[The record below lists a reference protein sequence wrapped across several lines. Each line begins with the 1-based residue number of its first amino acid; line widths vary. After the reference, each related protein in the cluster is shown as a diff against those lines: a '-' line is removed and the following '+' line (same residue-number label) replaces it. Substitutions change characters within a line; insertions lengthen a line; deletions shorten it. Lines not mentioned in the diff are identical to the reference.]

1 MVVSSDDRLFYL
13 ITETQRVL
21 MAHLKDRLHQE
32 GVRLSPAQAGL
43 LFLLIQRDGRTMTEV
58 SRLLYADNSSISRL
72 VDRMENTGW
81 VSREREAQDR
91 RAIVLRISDQGRKEA
106 AKARDIVRMVN
117 EEIKACLEPE
127 EAEVFKKILR
137 RLTRTYQRDP

>member
-1 MVVSSDDRLFYL
+1 
-13 ITETQRVL
+13 
-21 MAHLKDRLHQE
+21 
-32 GVRLSPAQAGL
+32 
-43 LFLLIQRDGRTMTEV
+43 MTEV